1 MLLILALV
9 FTFQTAQVE
18 TAPVAP
24 LQEQIVRDV
33 RYATTE
39 GVAAKAQSLDIYVP
53 ATPGPHPVMVMVHG
67 GGWRLGDKANRAMWK
82 DKAPH
87 FNDEGWVYISINY
100 RLSNGE
106 GVPAHPAHVQD
117 VAKALAWVHDH
128 AMEYRGD
135 PERMFLMGHSSG
147 AHLAALVS
155 TDERRLAAEGKKLSI
170 IKGTVCL
177 DTAGYDI
184 DKYLAEMEPTRT
196 AVALY
201 TNAFG
206 TTRAGW
212 RDASPRH
219 HVAQGKDIPPMLL
232 MHTQGREEVA
242 RLSAEMVAALRLAD
256 VPATAIH
263 AADKNHSGINA
274 CVGQAG
280 DPYTDLIMQFLQE
293 PEEASL
299 LRLYSQAPVHSL
311 RPNGPVRLQFEIE
324 SPEDLLIP
332 EAWQLRV
339 EADGERAL
347 TIDYPK
353 WTHRSAMLMIAES
366 AAEVRGLDCKY
377 VEDSDYLDVF
387 GNITR
392 ITWQC
397 KTVDPPGALR
407 VLANTPPL
415 APIHELRLDGSARL
429 RLSVENGTPHGQP
442 LSAWRIR
449 LEADGQEV
457 CNLGVPRFTTPN
469 ATFAMLQHFVSYAAE
484 ADDLKVSAILGPDGA
499 WLDLIGP
506 FTRIS
511 WQRIGANRLDTL
523 KLELLELPR

>member
-1 MLLILALV
+1 MHFLLLFLAISP
-9 FTFQTAQVE
+9 QDEPSASTAQAQQE
-18 TAPVAP
+18 SAA
-24 LQEQIVRDV
+24 LQARVVRNV
-33 RYATTE
+33 PYAKDE
-39 GVAAKAQSLDIYVP
+39 GVDTRAKSLDLYLP
-53 ATPGPHPVMVMVHG
+53 SGEGPHPIMVMVHG

-87 FNDEGWVYISINY
+87 FNREGWVYISINY

-128 AMEYRGD
+128 AKEYRGD

-219 HVAQGKDIPPMLL
+219 HVAKGKDIPPMLL

-274 CVGQAG
+274 CIGQAG

-293 PEEASL
+293 PENGTT
-299 LRLYSQAPVHSL
+299 LRLFSHASTHQL
-311 RPNGPVRLQFEIE
+311 RPSGPVRLRFEIE
-324 SPEDLLIP
+324 SPETGLIP
-332 EAWQLRV
+332 ESWQLRIEV
-339 EADGERAL
+339 DGKLGFAVN
-347 TIDYPK
+347 YPK
-353 WTHRSAMLMIAES
+353 WTSRNAMLMMAS
-366 AAEVRGLDCKY
+366 DLAEVEGLKVKH
-377 VEDSDYLDVF
+377 VEDSGQIDLY
-387 GNITR
+387 GNVTR
-392 ITWQC
+392 IVWQC
-397 KTVDPPGALR
+397 RTEKASDSLR
-407 VLANTPPL
+407 ILATP
-415 APIHELRLDGSARL
+415 
-429 RLSVENGTPHGQP
+429 
-442 LSAWRIR
+442 
-449 LEADGQEV
+449 
-457 CNLGVPRFTTPN
+457 
-469 ATFAMLQHFVSYAAE
+469 
-484 ADDLKVSAILGPDGA
+484 
-499 WLDLIGP
+499 
-506 FTRIS
+506 
-511 WQRIGANRLDTL
+511 
-523 KLELLELPR
+523 LPKGK